1 MKTNEMIAGLR
12 KLCGQGSEYRRTVCR
27 LAADLLEHQQKRIEE
42 LEAERTKPLTAFLS
56 PIDAYKG
63 LKRKFLVFKSD
74 TGEMVENCFVL
85 RPDKDPAAVEALR
98 AYARAT
104 DNATL
109 SADIVNWV
117 GEGEERCW
125 IPVTE
130 RLPKPFESVLAYIPS
145 EAPLPTVHESY
156 IADHDEWVCILTVE
170 RYKPGEVT
178 HWMPM
183 PEMMKEGV

>member
-12 KLCGQGSEYRRTVCR
+12 KLCGQGTEYRRTVCR
-27 LAADLLEHQQKRIEE
+27 LAADTLEAQQKRIEE
-42 LEAERTKPLTAFLS
+42 LEAEQGKPLTAFLS
-56 PIDAYKG
+56 PIDAYQG
-63 LKRKFLVFKSD
+63 LKRKYLVFKSD

-85 RPDKDPAAVEALR
+85 RPGNDPAAVEALR

-104 DNATL
+104 DNAAL
-109 SADIVNWV
+109 SADIFNWV
-117 GEGEERCW
+117 GEGEERHW

-130 RLPKPFESVLAYIPS
+130 RLPEHSDGHVLV
-145 EAPLPTVHESY
+145 T
-156 IADHDEWVCILTVE
+156 D
-170 RYKPGEVT
+170 GEQVKISCRNACYQTANGEIRCAQGYGSGMPVT

>member
-1 MKTNEMIAGLR
+1 MTRDEAIRWFTDTRAG
-12 KLCGQGSEYRRTVCR
+12 G
-27 LAADLLEHQQKRIEE
+27 LAFVDKQVA
-42 LEAERTKPLTAFLS
+42 EASDMAITALQEQE
-56 PIDAYKG
+56 
-63 LKRKFLVFKSD
+63 KF
-74 TGEMVENCFVL
+74 
-85 RPDKDPAAVEALR
+85 R
-98 AYARAT
+98 
-104 DNATL
+104 
-109 SADIVNWV
+109 
-117 GEGEERCW
+117 W

-183 PEMMKEGV
+183 PEMMKEEEK